1 MSGVSNVERC
11 LNTGYAATDDQ
22 DGISDWNLYL
32 FLRLKQT
39 SPRHCHLHNIFGF
52 FGRRLAVIQVHP
64 AAVLSDVS
72 HFQQIRVQPGFSDTF
87 AEGGL
92 MKPRRAGS
100 YDYAVQ
106 LMFFNVFISTWP
118 GSAQVYRF
126 LTETTTPGSFSA
138 ERRTSSVSTDP
149 AMFSPQSQ
157 TKTPILSS
165 SSAN

>member
-106 LMFFNVFISTWP
+106 LMFFNVFLYFHLAWV
-118 GSAQVYRF
+118 SA
-126 LTETTTPGSFSA
+126 GI
-138 ERRTSSVSTDP
+138 SVSHRNDYTGKLFRRAP
-149 AMFSPQSQ
+149 YFFRIYRPG
-157 TKTPILSS
+157 
-165 SSAN
+165 NV